1 MNPCTSELPI
11 CIATYLA
18 MAMLGAGLL
27 PAFTRLLRGPT
38 TPDRVV
44 ALDLVGLIT
53 LGIIA
58 TYAVATGEPSLLAAA
73 LVLGL
78 IGFLATVS
86 FARYLEKTRSR

>member
-1 MNPCTSELPI
+1 MSICTSELPI
-11 CIATYLA
+11 CVATYLS
-18 MAMLGAGLL
+18 MALLGAGLV
-27 PAFTRLLRGPT
+27 PALTRLLTGPT

-53 LGIIA
+53 IGIIA
-58 TYAVATGEPSLLAAA
+58 VYAIATNEPSLLAAA

-86 FARYLEKTRSR
+86 FARYLEKRDRR